1 VATFFAV
8 MKDSYYATKKVFV
21 DNFWKGFRRML
32 KGSNKELL
40 VDFALCDFS
49 RIYDWAQ
56 EEREKKKAMT
66 SEVSRV
72 TWLSVPPP
80 ADA

>member
-1 VATFFAV
+1 
-8 MKDSYYATKKVFV
+8 MKDSDYATKKVFV
-21 DNFWKGFRRML
+21 DNFWKGFRRVL

-56 EEREKKKAMT
+56 EEREKKKALTGEARRPSQLMCPG
-66 SEVSRV
+66 R
-72 TWLSVPPP
+72 
-80 ADA
+80 